1 MYIYKNTMSVAKYSL
16 VIVESPAK
24 CAKIEKFLG
33 SGYKCIASFGHI
45 RELDSSFINKVKEI
59 DNAFKPEFTLM
70 ETKKQQIAKLRKMI
84 AESSDVLLA
93 SDDDREGEA
102 IAWHICDTFKLPIKD
117 TKRIVFHEITERA
130 LKQAVIE
137 PRRINMNLVYAQQAR
152 QVLDM
157 IVGYKLSPIL
167 WKNISQHKK
176 SGLSAGR
183 CQTPALRIVY
193 DNQKEIDTCPS
204 KKVYTTTGYFTSKN
218 LDFTLNYQHESEE
231 EMSQFLEDSLN
242 HEHIYNCEKVRD
254 MTKKPPLP
262 FTTSGLQQ
270 MASSELRISPKD
282 TMSACQKLYEGGYIT
297 YMRTDS
303 ITYSDEFLETAEKYI
318 TKKYGNNYFKM
329 REEGEKEKE
338 KPKTKTKATDKDKDK
353 DKDKKKNKNK
363 KDAAEEDEEET
374 DVSAHE
380 AIRPTNIELEEVDK
394 EVGNKE
400 VRIYRLI
407 RRNTLESCMMPALYK
422 GVTATIKGC
431 KAPSTTPL
439 CDEVSTLYRYSTEQ
453 VVFPGWKIVDGYEKE
468 SPSFTYLQT
477 LKQGTI
483 LPYKKIVSKVGL
495 KNSKSHYT
503 EATLVQLL
511 EKHGIGRP
519 STFASLVDKIQER
532 EYVLKEDVKGAMVEC
547 IDFTLEGEELL
558 ENKIKR
564 EMGNEKGKMV
574 IQPTGTIVLEF
585 LLKHFDKLFQYDYTK
600 KMEDDLDL
608 IAKGDMRWYEL
619 CNECLR
625 EITDLSSELDK
636 SISDNKDDV
645 MIKIDKY
652 HTYMIG
658 RYGPV
663 IKCVSDD
670 SKKTVTFKKVNPDLD
685 ISKLKRGEY
694 TLDEILSDETE
705 KAQTKELGKYMDKV
719 VYLKNG
725 KFGYYIEWKD
735 IKKSIESEVAER
747 MTLND
752 AIELLSKN
760 ESTNLTIVRKID
772 DYTSIRTGKY
782 GDYIFHKK
790 KTMKT
795 PKFYKLDD
803 FVKDNKAEDGTEMSY
818 RTCDISILSNW
829 VYKKYKL

>member
-1 MYIYKNTMSVAKYSL
+1 MSVAKYSL

-24 CAKIEKFLG
+24 CVKIEKFLG

-59 DNAFKPEFTLM
+59 DNTFKPEFTLM
-70 ETKKQQIAKLRKMI
+70 ESKKQQIAKLRKMI
-84 AESSDVLLA
+84 AEASEVLLA

-193 DNQKEIDTCPS
+193 DNQREIDTCPS

-242 HEHIYNCEKVRD
+242 HDHIYNCEKVRD

-329 REEGEKEKE
+329 REEEGEERKE
-338 KPKTKTKATDKDKDK
+338 KPKTKTKAI
-353 DKDKKKNKNK
+353 DKKKNK
-363 KDAAEEDEEET
+363 KDAEDAQDEET

-407 RRNTLESCMMPALYK
+407 RRNTLESCMMSALYK
-422 GVTATIKGC
+422 GVTACVT
-431 KAPSTTPL
+431 APHS
-439 CDEVSTLYRYSTEQ
+439 ETLQSPSYRYSTEQ
-453 VVFPGWKIVDGYEKE
+453 VVFPGWKAVDGYEKE

-558 ENKIKR
+558 ENKTKR

-608 IAKGDMRWYEL
+608 IANGDMRWYEL

-636 SISDNKDDV
+636 SVNDNKDDV
-645 MIKIDKY
+645 AIKIDKY

-670 SKKTVTFKKVNPDLD
+670 AKKTVTFKKVNPDLD
-685 ISKLKRGEY
+685 IVKLKRGEY

-705 KAQTKELGKYMDKV
+705 KAQTKELGKYIDKI

-735 IKKSIESEVAER
+735 IKKSVENEVAER

-803 FVKDNKAEDGTEMSY
+803 FVKDNKTEDGKEMSY
-818 RTCDISILSNW
+818 RTCDISVLSNW

>member
-1 MYIYKNTMSVAKYSL
+1 MSKYSL

-24 CAKIEKFLG
+24 CVKIESFLG

-45 RELDSSFINKVKEI
+45 RELDNSFINNVKKI
-59 DNAFKPEFTLM
+59 DSTFKPDFTMM
-70 ETKKQQIAKLRKMI
+70 ESKKQQIVKLRKMI
-84 AESSDVLLA
+84 ADANEVFLA

-102 IAWHICDTFKLPIKD
+102 IAWHICDTFKLPVKD
-117 TKRIVFHEITERA
+117 TKRIVFHEITESAIKRA
-130 LKQAVIE
+130 IIE
-137 PRRINMNLVYAQQAR
+137 PRRINMNIVYAQQAR

-176 SGLSAGR
+176 TGLSAGR

-193 DNQKEIDTCPS
+193 DNQREIDTCPS

-218 LDFTLNYQHESEE
+218 LDFTLNHQYESEE
-231 EMSQFLEDSLN
+231 EMSAFLEESLN
-242 HEHIYNCEKVRD
+242 HEHIYNCEKVRNV
-254 MTKKPPLP
+254 TKKAPLP

-303 ITYSDEFLETAEKYI
+303 ITYSEEFLEKAEKYI
-318 TKKYGNNYFKM
+318 TKKYGDKYYKSLNNTESKDEDIQSEC
-329 REEGEKEKE
+329 REKEKE
-338 KPKTKTKATDKDKDK
+338 KPKTKAT
-353 DKDKKKNKNK
+353 KDKKK
-363 KDAAEEDEEET
+363 KDVEEEA
-374 DVSAHE
+374 DSAHE
-380 AIRPTNIELEEVDK
+380 AIRPTDIELVEVDK
-394 EVGNKE
+394 EIGNKE
-400 VRIYRLI
+400 VRIYHLI
-407 RRNTLESCMMPALYK
+407 RKNTLESCMEAAIYK
-422 GVTATIKGC
+422 GVSACIS
-431 KAPSTTPL
+431 APKNGDDGTS
-439 CDEVSTLYRYSTEQ
+439 LYRYSTEQ
-453 VVFPGWKIVDGYEKE
+453 VVFPGWKAVDGYEKE

-477 LKQGTI
+477 LKSGSV
-483 LPYKKIVSKVGL
+483 LPYKKITSKVGL

-503 EATLVQLL
+503 EANLVQLL

-532 EYVLKEDVKGAMVEC
+532 EYVLKEDVKGKMVEC
-547 IDFTLEGEELL
+547 IDFTLEGEDLL
-558 ENKIKR
+558 ENKTKR

-585 LLKHFDKLFQYDYTK
+585 LINNFDKLFNYDYTK
-600 KMEDDLDL
+600 QMEDDLDL
-608 IAKGDMRWYEL
+608 IAKGDKDWYDL

-625 EITDLSSELDK
+625 EITELSSELNK
-636 SISDNKDDV
+636 EKKDDAT
-645 MIKIDKY
+645 IKIDEH

-663 IKCVSDD
+663 VKCISSDD
-670 SKKTVTFKKVNPDLD
+670 KKTVTFKPVKPDLD
-685 ISKLKRGEY
+685 IGKLKRGEY
-694 TLDEILSDETE
+694 TLDEILSTET
-705 KAQTKELGKYMDKV
+705 KTDIKELGKYNDNPI
-719 VYLKNG
+719 YLKSG
-725 KFGYYIEWKD
+725 KFGFYIEWKD
-735 IKKSIESEVAER
+735 IKKSIEPEVAEE
-747 MTLND
+747 MTLDD
-752 AIELLSKN
+752 AIKILSKN

-795 PKFYKLDD
+795 PKFYKMDD
-803 FVKDNKAEDGTEMSY
+803 FVKDNGEDMSY
-818 RTCDISILSNW
+818 RTCDISILSKW
-829 VYKKYKL
+829 VYTKYKL